1 MGAFDALVRE
11 MIQVASDLTVD
22 FQATVVHRAYTGQ
35 DEYRKPTYG
44 SPVSRQAVVTD
55 ANVLVMHQT
64 RNVEVLA
71 RYNILFLSAVTVD
84 PKDEI
89 SVNGRVQPIARV
101 DNGVLASDGTGFTA
115 SVLTE

>member
-1 MGAFDALVRE
+1 MGLFDGLVRE
-11 MIQVASDLTVD
+11 MIQVASDLTTD
-22 FQATVVHRAYTGQ
+22 FQATVVHRAWTGQ

-44 SPVSRQAVVTD
+44 SPVNRRAVVTD
-55 ANVLVMHQT
+55 ANVLVKNT
-64 RNVEVLA
+64 KGVEVLA

-101 DNGVLASDGTGFTA
+101 DN
-115 SVLTE
+115 